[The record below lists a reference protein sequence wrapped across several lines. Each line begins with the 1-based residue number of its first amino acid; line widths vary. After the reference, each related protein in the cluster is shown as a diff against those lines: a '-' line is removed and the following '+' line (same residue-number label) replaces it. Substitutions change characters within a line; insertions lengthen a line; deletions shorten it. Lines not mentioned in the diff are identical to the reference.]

1 MTDDRKQPEA
11 EQVEETPLEA
21 VEALEGDITP
31 DAPEGEAP
39 PAEAPD
45 YLDDLKRLQ
54 AEFDNY
60 RKRVTRDQAN
70 LVARANASLVEQL
83 LPVMDDF
90 ELALLAAEQ
99 TQDYE
104 KMVKGVELVYAK
116 LREALERVGLERIQA
131 KGKPF
136 DPSQH
141 EAVMQGD
148 DPEGEQ
154 VVTEEFRPGYRYAGS
169 VLRPSMV
176 KVGKAGG

>member
-1 MTDDRKQPEA
+1 MTQERKTPET
-11 EQVEETPLEA
+11 EQVEGIPLEA
-21 VEALEGDITP
+21 VEAIEAEIVADTP
-31 DAPEGEAP
+31 PEGAGDG
-39 PAEAPD
+39 PD

-60 RKRVTRDQAN
+60 RKRVSRDQAS
-70 LVARANASLVEQL
+70 LAARANASLVEQL
-83 LPVMDDF
+83 LPVLDDF
-90 ELALLAAEQ
+90 DLALLAAEQ
-99 TQDYE
+99 TKDYE

-148 DPEGEQ
+148 DSDGDQ
-154 VVTEEFRPGYRYAGS
+154 VVTEEFRPGYRYGGS

>member
-1 MTDDRKQPEA
+1 MTQDR
-11 EQVEETPLEA
+11 QV
-21 VEALEGDITP
+21 
-31 DAPEGEAP
+31 PEGEPVEQAQ
-39 PAEAPD
+39 AEPVEAEVVDEDLAADTPD

-60 RKRVTRDQAN
+60 RKRVSRDQAA

-116 LREALERVGLERIQA
+116 LREALEQVGLERIQA

-148 DPEGEQ
+148 DPDGEQ
-154 VVTEEFRPGYRYAGS
+154 VVTEEFRPGYRYAGA